1 MTITERPYA
10 AAIEAWREQVEAT
23 LRADDGWLTVAGL
36 FWLEEGANTIG
47 TDPSSDMVLPE
58 GAAPGTV
65 GTLHLRDGRVT
76 LDVAPGVELAVNKR
90 PASGAVALRSADQGG
105 PDLVT
110 IGALTFF
117 VHNSGERLAIRL
129 RDRNAPARRDF
140 TGRVW
145 YPIREEYRVVADF
158 HPYDSPVLL
167 PIVNIVGDKEE
178 SLSPG
183 YLTFRLNGQ
192 DCQLDAIQQL
202 KSGFWLHYSDQ
213 TADAETYPGGH
224 FLTTGP
230 LDEGKVTLDFNRA
243 VNPPCAFTPF
253 ATCPV
258 VLPQNKLAVR
268 VEAGERW
275 SGAGH

>member
-10 AAIEAWREQVEAT
+10 ATLESWREQVEAT

-36 FWLEEGANTIG
+36 FWLRDGANSIG
-47 TDPSSDMVLPE
+47 TDPDCDMVLPE
-58 GAAPGTV
+58 GSAPASAGI
-65 GTLHLRDGRVT
+65 LHLRDGRVT
-76 LDVAPGVELAVNKR
+76 LAVAPGVDLAVNGA
-90 PASGAVALRSADQGG
+90 PAGGEVPLRSTDQGG

-110 IGALTFF
+110 LGALTFF
-117 VHNSGERLAIRL
+117 VHSSGERLAIRL

-140 TGRVW
+140 AGRIW
-145 YPIREEYRVVADF
+145 YPVSEEYRVVADF
-158 HPYDSPVLL
+158 HPYDPPVLL
-167 PIVNIVGDKEE
+167 PIVNIVGDREE
-178 SLSPG
+178 AFSPG
-183 YLTFRLNGQ
+183 YLTFRLHGQ
-192 DCQLDAIQQL
+192 DCRLDVTRRL
-202 KSGFWLHYSDQ
+202 KNGLWLHFGDR
-213 TADAETYPGGH
+213 TAGAGTYPGGR

-230 LDEGKVTLDFNRA
+230 EKDGRVTVDFNRA

-258 VLPQNKLAVR
+258 VLPQNRLAVC